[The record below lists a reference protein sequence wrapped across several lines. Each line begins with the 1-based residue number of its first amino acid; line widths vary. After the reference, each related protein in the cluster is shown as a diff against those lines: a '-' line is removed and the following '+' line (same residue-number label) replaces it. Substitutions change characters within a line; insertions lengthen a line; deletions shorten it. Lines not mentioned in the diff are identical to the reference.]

1 MPPVLHYAL
10 GMSKSPAVARRNP
23 RPLPLVVEKD
33 ESGYYVVECP
43 TLPGC
48 YTQGKTL
55 DEALKNIHE
64 VIALVLEEEES
75 KRILR
80 DYSPTELSFHTINV

>member
-1 MPPVLHYAL
+1 MANYKINHHFPVF
-10 GMSKSPAVARRNP
+10 
-23 RPLPLVVEKD
+23 VEKD
-33 ESGYYVVECP
+33 EDNFYIIECP

-64 VIALVLEEEES
+64 VIKMCLEEKES
-75 KRILR
+75 QTLLA
-80 DYSPTELSFHTINV
+80 DYHPQEFSFHTITI